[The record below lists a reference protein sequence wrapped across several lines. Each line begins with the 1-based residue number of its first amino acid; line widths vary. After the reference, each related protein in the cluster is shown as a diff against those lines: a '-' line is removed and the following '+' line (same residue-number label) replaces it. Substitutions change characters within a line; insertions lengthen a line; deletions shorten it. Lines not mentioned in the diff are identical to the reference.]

1 MTWWTKKPT
10 EIRTLAPLYYG
21 DAFGPAYLKT
31 GYSIATDGAIYPGMV
46 LQLVDDFTFDLAD
59 GDVTGADAIGGHFYG
74 LCDHFVTASVDE
86 SNAGINPVAIWKD
99 RGTYQIMGDA
109 LDSGSTYAV
118 SSSGYTE
125 LIVGNTSDGNKGK
138 LIPRGDVTADDQ
150 PTVALLLSVDGH
162 VITVELLPP
171 A

>member
-1 MTWWTKKPT
+1 MTWWTKDPV
-10 EIRTLAPLYYG
+10 EVRTLAPLYYG
-21 DAFGPAYLKT
+21 DAFGPAYLKD
-31 GYSIATDGAIYPGMV
+31 GYSITTDGAIYPGMV

-59 GDVTGADAIGGHFYG
+59 GAVVGADAVGGHFYG
-74 LCDHFVTASVDE
+74 LCDHFVTAAVDE
-86 SNAGINPVAIWKD
+86 SNGGVNPVALWKD
-99 RGTYQIMGDA
+99 RGTYQIMGNA

-125 LIVGNTSDGNKGK
+125 LIVGTGSSKGK
-138 LIPRGDVTADDQ
+138 LIPRGAVLPADQ
-150 PTVALLLSVDGH
+150 PTVALLLAVEGN